1 MRSVRRTPR
10 IVAAPS
16 AAAASP
22 VAGTV
27 GEPPPRLLREEVAEL
42 ERVFSASLEECDAQ
56 AAVRAI
62 LALEETIQ
70 AWAGDT
76 DQSDALATARSTLRG
91 AVVCLGEMAVEGVH
105 DPAEL
110 IGPFV
115 DALLAERVRA
125 RDARD
130 WAAADAIRD
139 RLLAAGV
146 ELHDTPDGTTWEL
159 RATAPVS

>member
-1 MRSVRRTPR
+1 SAPTTAV
-10 IVAAPS
+10 APS
-16 AAAASP
+16 ASSVVAAVDIDSP
-22 VAGTV
+22 R
-27 GEPPPRLLREEVAEL
+27 PLREEVAEL
-42 ERVFSASLEECDAQ
+42 ERVFNASLEECDAQ

-91 AVVCLGEMAVEGVH
+91 AIVCLGEMAVEGSR
-105 DPAEL
+105 DPATL

-125 RDARD
+125 REARE

-139 RLLAAGV
+139 RLLAAGI
-146 ELHDTPDGTTWEL
+146 ELHDTPDGTTWEP
-159 RATAPVS
+159 RPAEAPVS

>member
-1 MRSVRRTPR
+1 
-10 IVAAPS
+10 
-16 AAAASP
+16 
-22 VAGTV
+22 
-27 GEPPPRLLREEVAEL
+27 
-42 ERVFSASLEECDAQ
+42 
-56 AAVRAI
+56 
-62 LALEETIQ
+62 
-70 AWAGDT
+70 
-76 DQSDALATARSTLRG
+76 
-91 AVVCLGEMAVEGVH
+91 MAVEGVH

-125 RDARD
+125 RDGRD

-159 RATAPVS
+159 RPAATVS